1 MPQFARGFL
10 LKNMANVIDN
20 KDLVVIG
27 HLMRPHGF
35 KGEIKCAP
43 QTHDLQRCKRLATV
57 YALVPK
63 AVLPIEVENVRLA
76 GNIWIFKFKGYDS
89 SESLKELVNADI
101 GVPMSERIPAP
112 AGQYYFSDLEG
123 FSIIGDAGQE
133 IGKVLS
139 VESLPSVNAFRF
151 TYKGSEILAP
161 WINECVR
168 EIDENGKKV
177 RISEE
182 FLAKLF
188 DMRVK

>member
-1 MPQFARGFL
+1 
-10 LKNMANVIDN
+10 
-20 KDLVVIG
+20 
-27 HLMRPHGF
+27 MR
-35 KGEIKCAP
+35 
-43 QTHDLQRCKRLATV
+43 
-57 YALVPK
+57 
-63 AVLPIEVENVRLA
+63 
-76 GNIWIFKFKGYDS
+76 
-89 SESLKELVNADI
+89 
-101 GVPMSERIPAP
+101 ERIPAP

-139 VESLPSVNAFRF
+139 VEQLPSVNAFRF